1 MHSRRDWHTQIL
13 SDCNQWYQHTVVVI
27 QCTHQ
32 DTTICTAIPCINPSE
47 HIGTNILNHCMCCLC
62 KQVLCTGL
70 LKCSQFIPA
79 EGPDC
84 MTYMPAWCSQFQ
96 WLQCQSLF
104 DSAVWMIKEH
114 TKHIGKNEAKQINSE
129 IQSIK
134 FTSNWPQ
141 GSSDCSESVNA
152 IILSTGTR
160 HSAT

>member
-27 QCTHQ
+27 QCTHL

-47 HIGTNILNHCMCCLC
+47 QIGTYILNYFMCCLC

-84 MTYMPAWCSQFQ
+84 MTYMPAMFTVPMA
-96 WLQCQSLF
+96 
-104 DSAVWMIKEH
+104 AVPK
-114 TKHIGKNEAKQINSE
+114 
-129 IQSIK
+129 SIWFSRLNDK
-134 FTSNWPQ
+134 RTHWNILGRTELNRPTVRFKVCTSNWAQ
-141 GSSDCSESVNA
+141 GSSDCS
-152 IILSTGTR
+152 
-160 HSAT
+160 